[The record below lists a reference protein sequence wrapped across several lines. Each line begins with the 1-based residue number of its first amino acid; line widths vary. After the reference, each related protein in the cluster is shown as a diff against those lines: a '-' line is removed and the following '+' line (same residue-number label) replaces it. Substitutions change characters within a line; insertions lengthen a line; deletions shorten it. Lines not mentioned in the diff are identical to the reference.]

1 MRCLLLLILT
11 CSFFTTFAQTDA
23 VTNPDYSKVNPELQK
38 KYLPEG
44 YKNLYVGIPLET
56 VKKIR
61 PKATTEGSILGYEH
75 ETFKTGLL
83 KEITYQNINSDVYEF
98 IFEYNKTTA
107 EVEQIALK
115 LYGKP
120 NAGED
125 GRPYKWSFQLQ
136 DGLKLFIWV
145 FKNKICIADAK
156 MF

>member
-98 IFEYNKTTA
+98 IFEYNKKTA
-107 EVEQIALK
+107 EGSKCSCEDYTK
-115 LYGKP
+115 
-120 NAGED
+120 NA
-125 GRPYKWSFQLQ
+125 
-136 DGLKLFIWV
+136 
-145 FKNKICIADAK
+145 
-156 MF
+156 